1 MAADY
6 RLADYLVFLTDLS
19 ETGKPYFLEGGQ
31 AVNFWAEYF
40 SAKDSNDGLA
50 QFRPFTSKDCDIW
63 ISLAVLRYIEG
74 RTDQGTLVKGN
85 SPADGQIGIL
95 TLKGTEALRVD
106 LMTSVYGIRQRKIE
120 QVVSRAIRV
129 NGVSVMDPI
138 LLFQSKCHCLL
149 GLDQAGRQDEKHLG
163 MLCALMPMHV
173 EEALKDG
180 IQGKASERALINE
193 VKLLQRILKAQQV
206 KRALELIEVPPAG
219 LLPVERL
226 RSCGLEKVEQFA
238 ARSIG

>member
-6 RLADYLVFLTDLS
+6 RLADYLGFLTDLGG
-19 ETGKPYFLEGGQ
+19 TGEPYFLEGGQ

-40 SAKDSNDGLA
+40 SAKDSGKGLV
-50 QFRPFTSKDCDIW
+50 QFQPFTSKDCDIW

-74 RTDQGTLVKGN
+74 QTDQGTLVKGT
-85 SPADGQIGIL
+85 SPADGQLGIL
-95 TLKGTEALRVD
+95 TLKGAEALKVD
-106 LMTSVYGIRQRKIE
+106 LMTSVYGIRQSKID

-149 GLDQAGRQDEKHLG
+149 GLDQVGRQDEKHLR
-163 MLCALMPMHV
+163 MLCAMLPLHF
-173 EEALKDG
+173 EEALEDT
-180 IQGKASERALINE
+180 IQGQAHERALINE
-193 VKLLQRILKAQQV
+193 VKLLQTCLKAQQV
-206 KRALELIEVPPAG
+206 KRALELVEVAPSC
-219 LLPVERL
+219 LIPVDQL
-226 RSCGLEKVEQFA
+226 RSCGLEKVERFA